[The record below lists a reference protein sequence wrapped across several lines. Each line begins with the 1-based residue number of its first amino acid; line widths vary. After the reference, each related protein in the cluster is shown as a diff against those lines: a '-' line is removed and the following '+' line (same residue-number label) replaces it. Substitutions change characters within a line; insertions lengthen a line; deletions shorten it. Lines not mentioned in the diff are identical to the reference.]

1 MQSKSTTPSSFTQAI
16 TIDGPAG
23 AGKSTVARKIAK
35 ILNYFYLDTGAMY
48 RALTY
53 KAIAHGIDINN
64 EEGLVHLAQ
73 KTHIDLEDTAEGII
87 VFLDGVDIS
96 DRIRSVEV
104 TNSTSIVS
112 SKPGVREIMVGWQ
125 QAIGHRRPVVI
136 EGRDTGTVV
145 FPHAA
150 HKFYLDAD
158 LAERARRREEEL
170 KKKGTFIETDDM
182 IHQINERDHRDM
194 SRDTGPLKKAPDAIL
209 IDTTTLSVDEVVAQ
223 ILQTITR
230 HHA

>member
-1 MQSKSTTPSSFTQAI
+1 MESRSTTPNSSTPAI

-23 AGKSTVARKIAK
+23 AGKSTVARKVAK

-48 RALTY
+48 RALSY
-53 KAIAHGIDINN
+53 KAITAGIDPNN
-64 EEGLVHLAQ
+64 ETELVALAK
-73 KTHIDLEDTAEGII
+73 KTHLDLQDTADGMS
-87 VFLDGVDIS
+87 VLLDGIDVS

-104 TNSTSIVS
+104 TNITSIVS
-112 SKPGVREIMVGWQ
+112 SKPGVREIMVLWQ
-125 QAIGHRRPVVI
+125 QQIGHRQPVVI

-170 KKKGTFIETDDM
+170 KKKGTFVESEAL

-194 SRDTGPLKKAPDAIL
+194 TRGTGPLKKAPDAVV
-209 IDTTTLSVDEVVAQ
+209 IDTTTMSIDEVVAQ